1 MEMLAGL
8 LTKGHE
14 VGHEVQVG
22 LCTKSTSSSMARCLR
37 AEWSGLLEWQI
48 SAEVAQQAAQ
58 VGSTGYNQPHV
69 RLVIG
74 TAGQACSARRLSG
87 LAHGFLS
94 DHELAARDISLVEA
108 CELLAAT
115 PACTRPAWRS
125 TRATRSRCTTSHH
138 LLLPLKCQHPFA
150 LSGRR
155 ARITREGISWT
166 PLFHSQPE
174 LSVSPRASP
183 SLPTG
188 LQ

>member
-1 MEMLAGL
+1 MQDCSRRVTRWVTRYREDSEL
-8 LTKGHE
+8 LCKNL
-14 VGHEVQVG
+14 V
-22 LCTKSTSSSMARCLR
+22 LCTKSTSSSSMASGLR

-155 ARITREGISWT
+155 VITGQGSR
-166 PLFHSQPE
+166 
-174 LSVSPRASP
+174 VRASP
-183 SLPTG
+183 GPHYFIRNLS
-188 LQ
+188 